1 MTTSRRQDV
10 TFTLLTVAALVLV
23 AIVWVIY
30 QFTLMVYTPCGGTG
44 TCSYR
49 AQEGIYVGF
58 LIAEAL
64 SIALPLVGGLVRRRK
79 GLSFWW
85 LPLVSIACVIAA
97 LMLSWP
103 LNVWAA
109 S

>member
-1 MTTSRRQDV
+1 MTTSRGQDV
-10 TFTLLTVAALVLV
+10 TFTLLTVAALVTAV
-23 AIVWVIY
+23 IAWVIY
-30 QFTLMVYTPCGGTG
+30 QFTLMVYTPCGGAG
-44 TCSYR
+44 TCSEG
-49 AQEGIYVGF
+49 AQQGIYIGF
-58 LIAEAL
+58 LVAEVL
-64 SIALPLVGGLVRRRK
+64 SISLPLLGGLVRRRK